1 MNQADKKKKGM
12 IDTHTEKEKENVM
25 KGFFDPATPKLDL
38 DEILKQNR
46 KKFEKIRNGSGM

>member
-46 KKFEKIRNGSGM
+46 KKFDQIRNASGM